1 MNTYADFMKGRF
13 SGVSLTRDGRI
24 VLAPRLQ
31 PVFSSDE
38 PTIWSVSQAPD
49 GSIYVGTGHR
59 GRLYRV
65 DKSGASTLLWTAPE
79 PEIFRS
85 NCRGGRDGIRRYV
98 AWRQGIQDPERR
110 RRTIL
115 HARLPIY
122 LVLCDRRATA
132 SLYVGAVTTDECIA

>member
-1 MNTYADFMKGRF
+1 MIVRLSVALLGVCAALYASSTAAWEMNTYADFMKGRF

-65 DKSGASTLLWTAPE
+65 E
-79 PEIFRS
+79 
-85 NCRGGRDGIRRYV
+85 
-98 AWRQGIQDPERR
+98 QERR
-110 RRTIL
+110 KFVGLDR
-115 HARLPIY
+115 ARAGDI
-122 LVLCDRRATA
+122 
-132 SLYVGAVTTDECIA
+132 SQ

>member
-65 DKSGASTLLWTAPE
+65 EQERRKYVGLDRARAGD
-79 PEIFRS
+79 ICS
-85 NCRGGRDGIRRYV
+85 NCRGGWDGLRRYV

-110 RRTIL
+110 SRTIL
-115 HARLPIY
+115 HARTPNTSGPS
-122 LVLCDRRATA
+122 RPRATA
-132 SLYVGAVTTDECIA
+132 FSMWAPVITVECIA